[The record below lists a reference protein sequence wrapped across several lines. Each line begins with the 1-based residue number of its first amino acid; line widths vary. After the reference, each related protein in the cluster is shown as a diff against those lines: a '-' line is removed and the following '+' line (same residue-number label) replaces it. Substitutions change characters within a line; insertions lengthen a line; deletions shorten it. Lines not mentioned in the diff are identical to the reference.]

1 MSSLSK
7 YICAGCGK
15 EYPNGGKFC
24 TECGGKIVEKQPD
37 PAQAAAQARAE
48 AEAKQAEELAKIKAE
63 AEAAKAELAKVKA
76 EAEAAKAELAKV
88 KAEAEAAKAELAKVK
103 AEAEA
108 AKAREVI
115 AGESDVSSKKYSIFL
130 LLSIVAG
137 WSGANFFYADRI
149 KIAACI
155 FLSSVGAFLLGIIDY
170 CYGGYDPCWRITFF
184 SIAGGIWLL
193 SFVLTLFI
201 SKDGKGKK
209 LKQ

>member
-48 AEAKQAEELAKIKAE
+48 AEAKQAEELAKI
-63 AEAAKAELAKVKA
+63 KA